1 MYVSEQFTKKS
12 LLCKALKELD
22 REPFPFGQISSM
34 ISCEFLKRG
43 SDFMD
48 QGLVLQLGVGV
59 IVGASFT
66 TVSLLE

>member
-12 LLCKALKELD
+12 LLWKELD

-34 ISCEFLKRG
+34 ISCKFLKRG

-66 TVSLLE
+66 TVSSLE